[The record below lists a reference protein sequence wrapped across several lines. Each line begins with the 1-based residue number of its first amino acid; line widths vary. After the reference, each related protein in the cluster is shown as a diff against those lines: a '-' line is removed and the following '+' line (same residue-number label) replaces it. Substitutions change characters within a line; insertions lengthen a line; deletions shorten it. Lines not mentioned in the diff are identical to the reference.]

1 MLEVVPVGYE
11 PLGNAPRAVQML
23 ELVRIETAPLEI
35 FEPQQVR
42 QKDDEPSGDEE
53 RGVAPP
59 GCARGRAFAGA
70 RASHVAV
77 EVSTTKPQP
86 FEHTLLEPRRLLDE
100 PDQAGLA
107 PCKLRDLDQHP
118 DDRQ

>member
-70 RASHVAV
+70 RASHVAN
-77 EVSTTKPQP
+77 EVSTLNPSLAVAGASLFRGKDA
-86 FEHTLLEPRRLLDE
+86 PRNARARPRTAIL
-100 PDQAGLA
+100 P
-107 PCKLRDLDQHP
+107 
-118 DDRQ
+118 